1 MTRLYNSRIGFM
13 QGRLSELVDGRIQA
27 FPWDS
32 WQNEFFLAKEI
43 GIQLMEW
50 TVDSKKIESNP
61 ILLSDEHTSITKL
74 SNTNNISIP
83 SVTDDFFMENPP
95 WNSDIEEIV
104 SIHRN
109 ILAGMEIVGSRILV
123 IPLVDNSTIL
133 NEAREA
139 IFFEFIAQIESAL
152 REYSIKIAIESDF
165 EPKKLSK
172 FISKFDPDLVG
183 INYDI
188 GNSASLG
195 FNSAEE
201 LDLYGDRVIN
211 VHVKDR
217 KLGGTTVPLGKGSA
231 DLPMTIQLLEK
242 IGYKGNYI
250 LQTARAED
258 GKHSEAIAKYVN
270 MVGEWLHE
278 CKR

>member
-83 SVTDDFFMENPP
+83 SVTDDFFMENKP

-133 NEAREA
+133 NEDREA
-139 IFFEFIAQIESAL
+139 IFFEFIAQIESA
-152 REYSIKIAIESDF
+152 
-165 EPKKLSK
+165 
-172 FISKFDPDLVG
+172 
-183 INYDI
+183 
-188 GNSASLG
+188 
-195 FNSAEE
+195 
-201 LDLYGDRVIN
+201 
-211 VHVKDR
+211 
-217 KLGGTTVPLGKGSA
+217 
-231 DLPMTIQLLEK
+231 
-242 IGYKGNYI
+242 
-250 LQTARAED
+250 
-258 GKHSEAIAKYVN
+258 
-270 MVGEWLHE
+270 
-278 CKR
+278 